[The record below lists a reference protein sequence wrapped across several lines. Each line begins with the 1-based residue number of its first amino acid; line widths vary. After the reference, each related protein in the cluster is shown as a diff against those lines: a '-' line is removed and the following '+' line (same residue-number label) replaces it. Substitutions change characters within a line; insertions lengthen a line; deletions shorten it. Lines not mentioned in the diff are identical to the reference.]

1 MKTTLRYATAVFLLG
16 STGAF
21 AEDANDNVLQSAG
34 AGSFRVSV
42 GASFRG
48 GMKLSAKG
56 AGSRAAGT
64 VSSSSS
70 SSGSAFTGGKD
81 SESASLSF
89 GYTGGE
95 RTFGSGTTALG
106 SGTIHADGTYTGGDY
121 SAAYDDVYFSDN
133 STKTETIG
141 GRTTTKTSSTATGG
155 LSWGD
160 DNLDGWGARLE
171 AEVPLFKIVDGVDFS
186 VFGGVRGW
194 WGIEGECAGSGAGV
208 NYKTSTTTSG
218 GSIRTTE
225 SFYDVTAPLLLD
237 GKLDFDNA
245 EVFQGSTVTYKPA
258 KGTSSSKSSAAFSV
272 AKIKA
277 EADLYQIALG
287 ATIRFGWERWT
298 LSVRPA
304 LLLNDI
310 DAEATRTEVL
320 ATTAG
325 VIKGSWR
332 ETADKSAFK
341 IGAGAELAV
350 ECALD
355 EEWSLWLAGG
365 YEWIDSTEFGVG
377 PQKVEIDPSAWTVS
391 AGVAFAF

>member
-1 MKTTLRYATAVFLLG
+1 MKTTLRYATAALLLG
-16 STGAF
+16 SSGAF
-21 AEDANDNVLQSAG
+21 AEEANDIVLQPDGDA
-34 AGSFRVSV
+34 SFRVSV

-56 AGSRAAGT
+56 AGSRSAGT
-64 VSSSSS
+64 VSSSST
-70 SSGSAFTGGKD
+70 SSGSASAGGKN
-81 SESASLSF
+81 SESADLSF
-89 GYTGGE
+89 GYTGGD

-141 GRTTTKTSSTATGG
+141 GMTTTKTSATATGG

-160 DNLDGWGARLE
+160 DNLDGWGARMD
-171 AEVPLFKIVDGVDFS
+171 AEVPLFEIFDGAEFS
-186 VFGGVRGW
+186 VFGGIRGW

-208 NYKTSTTTSG
+208 NYKTTTTTSG
-218 GSIRTTE
+218 GSVRTTE

-245 EVFQGSTVTYKPA
+245 EVFQGSTVTYRPA
-258 KGTSSSKSSAAFSV
+258 QGNSSSKSSVAFSV
-272 AKIKA
+272 AKIEA

-287 ATIRFGWERWT
+287 ATVRFGWERWT

-304 LLLNDI
+304 LLLNDV

-325 VIKGSWR
+325 EIKRSWR

-350 ECALD
+350 DCALD
-355 EEWSLWLAGG
+355 EEWSLWLTGG
-365 YEWIDSTEFGVG
+365 YEWVDSTEFDVG

-391 AGVAFAF
+391 AGVAFAL